1 MEKTAEY
8 TALAD
13 FIEEHMPLRW
23 MRYQREA
30 ALADIFDLLRVDV
43 DLNAFV
49 RLLDAMGI
57 EFIDEDDVE
66 QFTKLWMN
74 YVNNARL
81 FSNRGYTPRE
91 LLAMRPNRYEQ
102 PQTASIGP
110 RMRVALARG
119 DMTVEELREQ
129 FMTADLPHENVR
141 KAFLDELDAV
151 AAELEALKKKEKV
164 GRNEPCPCG
173 SGKKY
178 KKCCGR

>member
-30 ALADIFDLLRVDV
+30 ALADIFDMLRVDV

-66 QFTKLWMN
+66 HFTKLWMN

-110 RMRVALARG
+110 RMRVV
-119 DMTVEELREQ
+119 T
-129 FMTADLPHENVR
+129 
-141 KAFLDELDAV
+141 
-151 AAELEALKKKEKV
+151 
-164 GRNEPCPCG
+164 
-173 SGKKY
+173 
-178 KKCCGR
+178 